1 MMELW
6 MVAAQLLYLIP
17 VIWLVNDFEY
27 VVEAVHDTFPTM
39 NEGHVSVAIL
49 IILFWPITAVFGVL
63 FGGDK

>member
-1 MMELW
+1 MELW

-39 NEGHVSVAIL
+39 KEGHVFVAIL

>member
-1 MMELW
+1 MELW
-6 MVAAQLLYLIP
+6 MVAAKLLYLIP

-39 NEGHVSVAIL
+39 KEGHVSVAIL
-49 IILFWPITAVFGVL
+49 VIFFWPITAVFGVL

>member
-1 MMELW
+1 MELW

-39 NEGHVSVAIL
+39 KEGHVSVAIL

>member
-1 MMELW
+1 MELW

-49 IILFWPITAVFGVL
+49 VILLWPITAVFGVL